1 MHCLYLI
8 KWIKGKIWNM
18 KMSEDIKGVIRIGK
32 SKKDRQHNGQKKKYK
47 MTKKRSTKY
56 YTYV

>member
-1 MHCLYLI
+1 
-8 KWIKGKIWNM
+8 M